1 MPTSSEVIQ
10 VIANG
15 VIEQLQTMLKAGVK
29 SPQTHPIDCAD
40 LADYS
45 ASDIRK
51 SERFQELFTELARV
65 KGPALY
71 WFELVSDHGAAAIIS
86 ALEDYKQTTEPRATP
101 ALRNTQASAS
111 RILYVGKVKKN
122 LWGRL
127 IQHLGFYKVSATQG
141 LQLFHWAR
149 KAGLSLTFN
158 YIEFGDEMAD
168 IMPLIEYAFAKH
180 YHPLV
185 GKHY

>member
-15 VIEQLQTMLKAGVK
+15 VIEQLQKMLKNGVK
-29 SPQTHPIDCAD
+29 SPQTHQIDCSD

-45 ASDIRK
+45 AVDIRK
-51 SERFQELFTELARV
+51 SERFQKLFDELVKV

-86 ALEDYKQTTEPRATP
+86 ALEDYKQTAEPRATP
-101 ALRNTQASAS
+101 ALRNTQTSTS

-127 IQHLGFYKVSATQG
+127 IQHLGFYKVPATQG
-141 LQLFHWAR
+141 LQLFHWA
-149 KAGLSLTFN
+149 KSPGLSLNFN

-168 IMPLIEYAFAKH
+168 IMPLMEYAFAKH

-185 GKHY
+185 GKHF